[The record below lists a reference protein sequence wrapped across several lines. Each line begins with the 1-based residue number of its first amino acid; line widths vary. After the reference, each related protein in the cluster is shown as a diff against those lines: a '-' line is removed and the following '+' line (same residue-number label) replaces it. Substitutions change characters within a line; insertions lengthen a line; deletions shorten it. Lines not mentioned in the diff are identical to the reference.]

1 MAASL
6 RRSACFVA
14 TLCLTC
20 LIALPTLQADAEDL
34 WQPSLDLSVQGS
46 SDGDSSVGRIELL
59 LPLWQDGTNLL
70 SLAGQAGLGYAG
82 IVEGSAGL
90 FWRSRF
96 TEGPLAGLIAGANAF
111 FDYRHS
117 ANDNSFVG
125 GGAGLELMTAALEL
139 RANGYLPSGRVRDAA
154 GLNGIHL
161 DIDSA
166 ALLVGREAAL
176 HGADAEIGA
185 RLWRSDGGDSEARV
199 FLGGFWYAHDGF
211 DTLAGPR
218 GRAELRLYDPSWL
231 PPGGRVVAAL
241 EGLYDEVRGGDVSGL
256 VVLRLPLGGLFGA
269 NEPAGGELDRRMV
282 DPVVR
287 QGILT
292 RAEQHAEPLYYMTAD
307 GGAGARVTGRL
318 FLSEGGS
325 GTHDGSSIENAMDWD
340 SFFASGPRDGK
351 LAYVVGNQ
359 GTIVTPGAVLDP
371 AQALVGGGGTIVL
384 QNASGSIKLPQIAPG
399 LRPTVE
405 GSDPGTNIVALSGQA
420 QVIAIDFQGGLN
432 ALAGIGSDD
441 VVLDDLAIDGTANSG
456 IYLEASLRA
465 HMTNL
470 RISNVGG
477 EGVFLFGGA
486 DRAFIDGLIVDGSA
500 FGGLTLDASSDGT
513 FRDIEARSLTFEGIA
528 LFNGSSGNSFAG
540 VTVDDTAGAGIGVYD
555 SSGNSFQGLVVSNT
569 DFDSIFV
576 LNGSDNSFT
585 DSTLSNTRIA
595 GSGILLV
602 NADRAHFTNTSVDN
616 VLGDGIFI
624 NDLDDVVFLDTTVTR
639 SLTGSGVVLINDADG
654 ASFTNTTIE
663 NSDDRGVVLVDGVDN
678 AHFVDTFI
686 TTTNLE
692 GVGFGG
698 IRLDTSSYN
707 NVFDGGSVDGT
718 GGGALEVRN
727 SSVTFNDFTLS
738 NSLFAVDITGDNAAA
753 TVAGSGNI
761 EGSGIGSLCNTQTVG
776 AGTINGAV
784 LFTTPAAS
792 CP

>member
-1 MAASL
+1 MAGRI
-6 RRSACFVA
+6 RRSAFFAATICLSWLTPASAQRAVA
-14 TLCLTC
+14 
-20 LIALPTLQADAEDL
+20 DDL
-34 WQPSLDLSVQGS
+34 WQPSLDFSIQGS
-46 SDGDSSVGRIELL
+46 SERDSSVGRIELL
-59 LPLWQDGTNLL
+59 LPLWQDGANLI
-70 SLAGQAGLGYAG
+70 SLNGHAGLGYDG

-90 FWRSRF
+90 FWRTRF
-96 TEGPLAGLIAGANAF
+96 TEGPLAGWIAGANAF

-125 GGAGLELMTAALEL
+125 GGAGLELMNAGLEL

-154 GLNGIHL
+154 GLNDIQL
-161 DIDSA
+161 DVDSA
-166 ALLVGREAAL
+166 ALLLGQEAAM
-176 HGADAEIGA
+176 HGADGEVGA
-185 RLWRSDGGDSEARV
+185 RLWRSGSGDSEARV

-218 GRAELRLYDPSWL
+218 GRAEVRLYDPSWL

-241 EGLYDEVRGGDVSGL
+241 EGRYDEVRGGDISGL
-256 VVLRLPLGGLFGA
+256 VVLRLPIGELFGA
-269 NEPAGGELDRRMV
+269 GDPAQSELDRRMV

-292 RAEQHAEPLYYMTAD
+292 RAEQRAEPLYYMTVD
-307 GGAGARVTGRL
+307 GGTGARVTGRL

-340 SFFASGPRDGK
+340 TFFASGPRDGK

-384 QNASGSIKLPQIAPG
+384 QNASGSIKLPQTAPG

-441 VVLDDLAIDGTANSG
+441 VILDDLAIDGTADSG

-465 HMTNL
+465 HMTDL

-486 DRAFIDGLIVDGSA
+486 DRAFIDGLTVDGSA
-500 FGGLTLDASSDGT
+500 FGGLTLDASNDGT
-513 FRDIEARSLTFEGIA
+513 FRNIEARNLTFEGIA
-528 LFNGSSGNSFAG
+528 LFNGSGGNSFTG
-540 VTVDDTAGAGIGVYD
+540 VVVDDTAGAGIGVYD
-555 SSGNSFQGLVVSNT
+555 SNGNSFQGLMVSNT

-576 LNGSDNSFT
+576 QNGSDNSFT
-585 DSTLSNTRIA
+585 DSTLSNTRVG
-595 GSGILLV
+595 GSGILLI
-602 NADRAHFTNTSVDN
+602 NADRTHFTNTSVDN

-624 NDLDDVVFLDTTVTR
+624 NDSDDVVFLDTTVTR
-639 SLTGSGVVLINDADG
+639 SLIGSGVALINDADG

-663 NSDDRGVVLVDGVDN
+663 DSDDRGVVLVAGVDN
-678 AHFVDTFI
+678 AHFVGTFI

-692 GVGFGG
+692 GLDFGG
-698 IRLDTSSYN
+698 ILVDTNSYG

-727 SSVTFNDFTLS
+727 SSATFNDFTVS
-738 NSLFAVDITGDNAAA
+738 NSPFAVNITGDNDTA
-753 TVAGSGNI
+753 TVAGSGNVA
-761 EGSGIGSLCNTQTVG
+761 GSGIGSLCQTQTFG
-776 AGTINGAV
+776 TGTINGAV